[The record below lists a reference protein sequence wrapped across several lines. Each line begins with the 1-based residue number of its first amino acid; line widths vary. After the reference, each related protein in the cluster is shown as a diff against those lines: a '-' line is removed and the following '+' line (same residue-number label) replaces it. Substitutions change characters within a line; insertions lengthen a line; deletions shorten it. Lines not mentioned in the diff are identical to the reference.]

1 MSIQVQFSTIPEM
14 FEKIT
19 SKFSGDTRPVL
30 MYKVEKK
37 YQNISYKELR
47 EKIEY
52 FILGLSQ
59 IGLNKNNTVAIISEN
74 RPEWVIADIA
84 TLSLG
89 AVDVPI
95 YPTSTPEQIAYI
107 FNNAEVKIAIVSNQ
121 FQLNKVLSVS
131 KKIKSLK
138 QIIVMNQNFQ
148 TNNSS
153 VVGFN
158 EIILRGEK
166 LNQKK
171 KLNLK
176 TLTSKIKPSD
186 VVTIIYT
193 SGTTGKPK
201 GVVLTNNN
209 IVSNIKSSI
218 KVIPMSESDTLL
230 SFLPLCHI
238 FERMGGYYTAFA
250 CGATIAYAETVE
262 TVASNLLEIKPTKM
276 TSVPRMFER
285 LQSKIIKQVDSGT
298 KLKKNIFYWA
308 LSIGNKFA
316 HAKKRGFVN
325 PILNFQHSIANKL
338 VFKKLQNVFG
348 GRLQFFISGG
358 AALPQS
364 IGEFFEAIG
373 IKILEGY
380 GLSETSP
387 VLSINTL
394 DDYKFGT
401 VGKPIENV
409 TIRIAE
415 DGEILAKGP
424 NIMKCYYKNP
434 KATNEVI
441 DKNGWFHTGDIG
453 SFDEQGHLKITD
465 RKKHLFVS
473 SGGKN
478 IAPQPIEN
486 KLLKSKFIDQ
496 LMLIGDARM
505 YLTALIV
512 TQLESVLQYAK
523 DKNIVFRDQKELLT
537 SQEIHDLIKDEVGEL
552 QKDLSS
558 YEQVRK
564 FVLLHKPFSIEDGE
578 LTPTLKIKRKI
589 VEEKYKKL
597 IESMY
602 QIKK

>member
-1 MSIQVQFSTIPEM
+1 M

>member
-1 MSIQVQFSTIPEM
+1 
-14 FEKIT
+14 
-19 SKFSGDTRPVL
+19 
-30 MYKVEKK
+30 
-37 YQNISYKELR
+37 
-47 EKIEY
+47 
-52 FILGLSQ
+52 
-59 IGLNKNNTVAIISEN
+59 
-74 RPEWVIADIA
+74 
-84 TLSLG
+84 
-89 AVDVPI
+89 
-95 YPTSTPEQIAYI
+95 
-107 FNNAEVKIAIVSNQ
+107 
-121 FQLNKVLSVS
+121 
-131 KKIKSLK
+131 
-138 QIIVMNQNFQ
+138 
-148 TNNSS
+148 
-153 VVGFN
+153 
-158 EIILRGEK
+158 
-166 LNQKK
+166 
-171 KLNLK
+171 
-176 TLTSKIKPSD
+176 
-186 VVTIIYT
+186 
-193 SGTTGKPK
+193 
-201 GVVLTNNN
+201 
-209 IVSNIKSSI
+209 
-218 KVIPMSESDTLL
+218 
-230 SFLPLCHI
+230 
-238 FERMGGYYTAFA
+238 MGGYYTAFA

-298 KLKKNIFYWA
+298 KLKKIF
-308 LSIGNKFA
+308 LLGFVNRKQICSR
-316 HAKKRGFVN
+316 KKRGFVN

-602 QIKK
+602 QIKKINTFSKLIFYIIIVSHITFC